1 MYESKPVKEQEIRK
15 SLSQISLDERKTKR
29 ASRKNFT
36 WKQDVSGTTKEG
48 RSLKTTHDY
57 KVDKVE
63 GIFVSLYI
71 PPICRSQ
78 FG

>member
-15 SLSQISLDERKTKR
+15 SLSQISLDGRKAKR

-36 WKQDVSGTTKEG
+36 WKQDVSGTTTEEK
-48 RSLKTTHDY
+48 SLKTTHDY

-63 GIFVSLYI
+63 GIFVSRYI
-71 PPICRSQ
+71 PPLYRSQ
-78 FG
+78 F